1 MGFEMEFNKSM
12 NDENEA
18 ENYLE
23 DNPDVS
29 REELGLSEIKTIPAL
44 DNIVDIEA
52 LSQIEW
58 GKIFG

>member
-1 MGFEMEFNKSM
+1 MGFEMEFNLNM

-18 ENYLE
+18 EIFLN

-29 REELGLSEIKTIPAL
+29 REELGLSEIKTIPES

>member
-23 DNPDVS
+23 DNPDVN